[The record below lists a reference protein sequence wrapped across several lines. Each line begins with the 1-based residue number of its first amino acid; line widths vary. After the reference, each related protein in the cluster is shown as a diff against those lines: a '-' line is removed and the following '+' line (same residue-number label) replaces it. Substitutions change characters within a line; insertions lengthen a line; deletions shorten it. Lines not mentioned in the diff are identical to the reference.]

1 MNKVS
6 AVSGKPGAGWE
17 KVPPAGNRT
26 ESAPADANESRIPK
40 DRVLISEPDMNWN
53 DIIGTVLDRLKEQYP
68 SVSIVIDNNQR
79 DGDIAGLAAS
89 LGAGTHLVISQKFIE
104 RLGSSTE
111 EFAKCSSILTGIAKQ
126 LAGQKGNP
134 SGSGPI
140 MASGAYVGESGSA
153 FWTASKKTEVPAPEM
168 SFNTSSEKKE
178 SSYSRLSKTASIS
191 VSRHYA
197 RLAGARTKGQ
207 VQSVLADVQRSMG
220 DLRMTAVYGEEE
232 ERVKASRALRSLNK
246 LLSRGGRK
254 ISRLNREQLAAMREK
269 RAKREQEEVKATQAR
284 QEMKRLRTGRSGSD
298 YSLEREG
305 RADEAYIR
313 GYKHY
318 RQVKGDY
325 EERALSSMD
334 MAGANLSQTGALDMG
349 GAIEGGITAADVTV
363 SGTISF

>member
-17 KVPPAGNRT
+17 KAPSAGSRR
-26 ESAPADANESRIPK
+26 ESAPADLNESRIPK

-68 SVSIVIDNNQR
+68 SVSIVIDNNQG
-79 DGDIAGLAAS
+79 DGDIAGMAAG

-126 LAGQKGNP
+126 LAGQNS

-140 MASGAYVGESGSA
+140 IASGAYVGESGAA
-153 FWTASKKTEVPAPEM
+153 FWTASKKTEVPASGM

-178 SSYSRLSKTASIS
+178 SSYSRLSKTVSIS

-269 RAKREQEEVKATQAR
+269 RAKREQEELKAAQAR

-325 EERALSSMD
+325 AERALSSMD

-349 GAIEGGITAADVTV
+349 GAIESGITDADVTV